1 MMRTLAAKI
10 FMGMKIMVDL
20 HEPIYHT
27 TPVYHEAPVHHP
39 AAFVHHG
46 GPIHHVAPVHHAVV
60 HQLMV
65 PMSVLHCVGLHGLPI
80 DVAPVAVGHLCM
92 CL

>member
-39 AAFVHHG
+39 A
-46 GPIHHVAPVHHAVV
+46 
-60 HQLMV
+60 
-65 PMSVLHCVGLHGLPI
+65 
-80 DVAPVAVGHLCM
+80 PVAVGHLCM

>member
-60 HQLMV
+60 H
-65 PMSVLHCVGLHGLPI
+65 H
-80 DVAPVAVGHLCM
+80 APADGAYECSSLCWTSWTPN
-92 CL
+92 